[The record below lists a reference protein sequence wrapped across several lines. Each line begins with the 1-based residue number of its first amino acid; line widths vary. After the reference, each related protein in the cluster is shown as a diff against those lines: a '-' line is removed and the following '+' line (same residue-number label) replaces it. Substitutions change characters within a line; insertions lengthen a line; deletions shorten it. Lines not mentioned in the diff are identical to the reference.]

1 MYQFFRNRHEKYYK
15 EKKFHLI
22 VDIVLVF
29 VIIVLTGVVIWL
41 FVFYYQVDKNIFLGI
56 NSVNKPLNR
65 SILAMNLFLP
75 DKVYQG
81 AEFDGEIKLKN
92 NSANDLEKIKL
103 EFIAPDLKIKQ
114 NGKSLKNNLI
124 VLDKIEA
131 GEEIVITF
139 NVVSLG
145 KEGKAS
151 LTLACF
157 IDLGK
162 EKLKQAEIKKEIV
175 IKVPKFKVTLKAE
188 KNNILSDKEVLFR
201 LNYKNEEEKKV
212 DNIRLILATD
222 NDNFSLD
229 SIALV
234 NNKKCKIKNNILIIE
249 SVEFGESDFIDFKVK
264 FLKKRAVT
272 EQKNNLA
279 ATVIYDIGEEKVRY
293 ISRSPKVCV
302 LSDISLKSEGYYY
315 SQQGDQLGIGPL
327 PPIVDTQTNYWIFF
341 EIDNFGNDLK
351 NATFIA
357 TLPRDVIWINKK
369 SLSAGNLQYGEAS
382 KRVIWTVDEVNKN
395 GGNYR
400 VGFEVGVAPSQKDI
414 GKILKLLS
422 DISFSVDDNFCE
434 EEITKTDFKDI
445 STDLEKDRLAKGKG
459 EIAP

>member
-1 MYQFFRNRHEKYYK
+1 M
-15 EKKFHLI
+15 
-22 VDIVLVF
+22 
-29 VIIVLTGVVIWL
+29 
-41 FVFYYQVDKNIFLGI
+41 
-56 NSVNKPLNR
+56 
-65 SILAMNLFLP
+65 
-75 DKVYQG
+75 
-81 AEFDGEIKLKN
+81 
-92 NSANDLEKIKL
+92 
-103 EFIAPDLKIKQ
+103 
-114 NGKSLKNNLI
+114 
-124 VLDKIEA
+124 
-131 GEEIVITF
+131 
-139 NVVSLG
+139 
-145 KEGKAS
+145 
-151 LTLACF
+151 
-157 IDLGK
+157 
-162 EKLKQAEIKKEIV
+162 
-175 IKVPKFKVTLKAE
+175 PKFKVTLKAE

-302 LSDISLKSEGYYY
+302 LSDISLKFEGYYY

-445 STDLEKDRLAKGKG
+445 STDLEKDRLAKEKGKV
-459 EIAP
+459 AP